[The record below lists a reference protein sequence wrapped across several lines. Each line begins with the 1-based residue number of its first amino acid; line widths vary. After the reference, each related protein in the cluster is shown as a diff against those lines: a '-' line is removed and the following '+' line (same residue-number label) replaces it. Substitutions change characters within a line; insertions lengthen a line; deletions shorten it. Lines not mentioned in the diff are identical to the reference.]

1 MTTTAGDLL
10 CNGII
15 TVNTEGNKRAKQ
27 DFSSVAFTGLSPIDI
42 SGGTRRLYSVDVGDF
57 TGLVVTGS
65 NGAWGKSDNIK
76 DITLALVSGSLVCVC
91 VCTVNGE
98 VPMGAA
104 LTFYCVR
111 ACV

>member
-27 DFSSVAFTGLSPIDI
+27 DYSSVAFTGLSPIDI
-42 SGGTRRLYSVDVGDF
+42 SGGTRRLISVDVGDF

-65 NGAWGKSDNIK
+65 NGAWGKSENIK
-76 DITLALVSGSLVCVC
+76 DISYTDIG
-91 VCTVNGE
+91 NDIYE
-98 VPMGAA
+98 VEVTYKTKGFNP
-104 LTFYCVR
+104 VP
-111 ACV
+111 V

>member
-1 MTTTAGDLL
+1 MINVITTAGDLL

-42 SGGTRRLYSVDVGDF
+42 SGGSRRLYSVDVGDF

-65 NGAWGKSDNIK
+65 NGAWGKSENIK
-76 DITLALVSGSLVCVC
+76 DISYTDIG
-91 VCTVNGE
+91 NDIYE
-98 VPMGAA
+98 VEVTYKTKGFNP
-104 LTFYCVR
+104 VP
-111 ACV
+111 V